1 MCCFINYD
9 IKFKRRK
16 VCHIMTYIMSHCETK
31 TFLVSKKEH
40 NLNCDMHCI
49 LMIFFFLKYK
59 GIQLQKN
66 QFHNTWQK
74 MYNVNM

>member
-1 MCCFINYD
+1 MIAFKLFFLKSIKVCCFINYD
-9 IKFKRRK
+9 IKFKMRK

-49 LMIFFFLKYK
+49 LIKHFFF
-59 GIQLQKN
+59 
-66 QFHNTWQK
+66 
-74 MYNVNM
+74 